1 MKALLAFIVFF
12 LSSNET
18 FAERKACAYA
28 GSNIG
33 FVKTQTENAISA
45 RDLKQSKYF
54 AYKALNAIEKSRE
67 QMEECGCKYAYESIL
82 ESLDKLKQATR
93 VTSLG
98 AARILLNR
106 ALEHT
111 LGSLDALEQHEE
123 LHQSE
128 YASDILA
135 MNTVESEEN
144 KRKLIQPQGKELQ
157 NKIDLFLEDY
167 RNSLNNVIKSL
178 DCEEAYAYAIKV
190 FEHCEQQLL
199 KEKLTEAKKYYN
211 LKTKEITEEALKKL
225 NGCAK

>member
-45 RDLKQSKYF
+45 RDLEQSKYF

-98 AARILLNR
+98 AARILR
-106 ALEHT
+106 YEH
-111 LGSLDALEQHEE
+111 
-123 LHQSE
+123 
-128 YASDILA
+128 
-135 MNTVESEEN
+135 V
-144 KRKLIQPQGKELQ
+144 
-157 NKIDLFLEDY
+157 
-167 RNSLNNVIKSL
+167 
-178 DCEEAYAYAIKV
+178 
-190 FEHCEQQLL
+190 
-199 KEKLTEAKKYYN
+199 
-211 LKTKEITEEALKKL
+211 
-225 NGCAK
+225 